1 MRSSILKKLF
11 VKTIKLTMPFSLL
24 AITFVMIGLVLQ
36 DLDQIYF
43 GIVWLILSV
52 IAFVMKKRS
61 IIKNNLYCL
70 SQFVL
75 ESGAK

>member
-43 GIVWLILSV
+43 GIVWLMLAV
-52 IAFVMKKRS
+52 IAFVIKKGS
-61 IIKNNLYCL
+61 TIKNN
-70 SQFVL
+70 
-75 ESGAK
+75 

>member
-24 AITFVMIGLVLQ
+24 AITFVMIGLILQ

-43 GIVWLILSV
+43 GIVWLIITV
-52 IAFVMKKRS
+52 IAYVYKIFIKR
-61 IIKNNLYCL
+61 
-70 SQFVL
+70 L
-75 ESGAK
+75 E